1 TLTIQDLQ
9 RLLFCCAVILI
20 SSDYTLVHF
29 LVAPQVEIF
38 TPSAVTVSIKIWMQ
52 VIMKHPNVEVAI
64 MCEVLTSCFGTVK
77 LYVDPFYH
85 AISYCPTDKD
95 KIDQ

>member
-20 SSDYTLVHF
+20 LSDYTLVHF
-29 LVAPQVEIF
+29 LVAPQFEIF
-38 TPSAVTVSIKIWMQ
+38 TPSVVAVSIEIWTQ
-52 VIMKHPNVEVAI
+52 VIVKCPNMEVAI
-64 MCEVLTSCFGTVK
+64 MCEVLMSCFGTVK
-77 LYVDPFYH
+77 LYIDPFYH

-95 KIDQ
+95 EID